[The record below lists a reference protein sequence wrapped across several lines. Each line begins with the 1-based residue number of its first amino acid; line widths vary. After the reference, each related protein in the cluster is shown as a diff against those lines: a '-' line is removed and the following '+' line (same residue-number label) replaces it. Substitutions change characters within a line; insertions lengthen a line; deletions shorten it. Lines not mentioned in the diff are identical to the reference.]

1 MQDRT
6 KFLVKKVVRYLK
18 NREFDIN
25 TMEMAYMKAVSEYE
39 KIKSKEIVFYI
50 DAYYVGKNV

>member
-39 KIKSKEIVFYI
+39 KIKSKEIVCYI